1 MKISRTKLSRSA
13 FAALLLA
20 GAALPVLAQD
30 RPESLLPP
38 GFDQPVAPAPAPAP
52 AATRAPDTAPR
63 PSQSSAPAR
72 TETAAPGNST
82 EPAEPA
88 PAAAID
94 VTRYELP
101 DYAKHSLGRI
111 GMAAFG
117 NASFPVRSFGSAD
130 GRFLATLMRRID
142 APVASR
148 WVSIALRRGL
158 QSKVNTPRNID
169 GADFAAERAWLL
181 LRMGE
186 PIAARGVVQDVDVEN
201 YTPTLLQ
208 MAMEVALANADPG
221 AICAFADRGA
231 ETLQARGWPFAR
243 AMCAGLAG
251 QPDRAGELLKAAGA
265 GRGDIDTLLAEKV
278 VGTGA
283 QGRRAVT
290 IEWAGVTELTSWRWG
305 LATATGEEVP
315 DALYDTAGP
324 QVRFWRALSPRLAP
338 SDRVRA
344 AEAAAMQGVFS
355 CDGLVDLYGEVEEQG
370 DASTTLV
377 AVARDLR
384 SSFSAATVE
393 ERVTALKTLWDEP
406 DVAAY
411 ARMILTARA
420 AAAIPVSPDRAA
432 DADRL
437 VASMLTAGLETRAE
451 AWRGVVTR
459 GSDGW
464 AMLALA
470 GDRADAPVASGDFD
484 AFRNKA
490 SERKAQLMLAGL
502 AGLGRL
508 SDSDSRRYAGS
519 LDVPIGAENS
529 WTRAIDNAARRGDPG
544 TVALLAATAMQT
556 RSWSR
561 VTPEALFHIVAAF
574 RATGMAPYARM
585 IAIEAI
591 ARA

>member
-1 MKISRTKLSRSA
+1 MKISRTKLSRTA

-52 AATRAPDTAPR
+52 AATRAAETAPR
-63 PSQSSAPAR
+63 PSQPSAPER
-72 TETAAPGNST
+72 TETAASGDATAPVES
-82 EPAEPA
+82 A
-88 PAAAID
+88 PAAPID

-101 DYAKHSLGRI
+101 DYARHSLDRV

-130 GRFLATLMRRID
+130 GRFLTTLMRRID

-201 YTPTLLQ
+201 YTPTMLQ

-231 ETLQARGWPFAR
+231 GTLQARGWPFAR

-251 QPDRAGELLKAAGA
+251 QPDRAGELLKAAG
-265 GRGDIDTLLAEKV
+265 GGGGDIDTLLAEKV
-278 VGTGA
+278 VGIGA

-290 IEWAGVTELTSWRWG
+290 IEWNGVTELTSWRWG

-315 DALYDTAGP
+315 DALYGTAGP

-377 AVARDLR
+377 AAARDLR
-384 SSFSAATVE
+384 SSFSAATIE

-406 DVAAY
+406 DVATY

-420 AAAIPVSPDRAA
+420 AAAIPASPDRAA

-437 VASMLTAGLETRAE
+437 VASMLTAGLETHAE
-451 AWRGVVTR
+451 AWRGVVAR

-470 GDRADAPVASGDFD
+470 GDQASSVSSGDFD

-490 SERKAQLMLAGL
+490 SERKAQLLLAGL

-508 SDSDSRRYAGS
+508 SESDSRRYAS
-519 LDVPIGAENS
+519 ALDVSIGAGNS
-529 WTRAIDNAARRGDPG
+529 WTRAIENAARRGDPG

-574 RATGMAPYARM
+574 RATGMEPYARM